1 MAWQRLKTTQK
12 VPGSP
17 EHSATLRRQS
27 GCAGFPTHSLP
38 VGTTAS
44 PVLNSAPHVSTN
56 GAARAGTWPITSL
69 NTALTSAMPGARG
82 CRSTTVPV
90 APLARCPHSHGLACA
105 TAWSCARS
113 RGLAAAQSPR

>member
-12 VPGSP
+12 VLGSP

-56 GAARAGTWPITSL
+56 GAARVGDCSTELCPGT
-69 NTALTSAMPGARG
+69 
-82 CRSTTVPV
+82 
-90 APLARCPHSHGLACA
+90 APLPGR
-105 TAWSCARS
+105 
-113 RGLAAAQSPR
+113 